1 MLSRTSTLYN
11 STCEPDRQTIAF
23 WKMTKRISLT
33 CLPRA
38 LETVL
43 SSWCPL
49 SMRDRSICKNFIVV
63 KNKFASSINESIAQ
77 NPIVV
82 KNKLVSSIDKSIKT
96 DTYHREPNQF
106 QMKLKVLWTRPIM
119 FCSLL
124 HRFHFARSLF
134 GGTPGWIYLL
144 CTDTIKNRKSLMY
157 TS

>member
-1 MLSRTSTLYN
+1 
-11 STCEPDRQTIAF
+11 
-23 WKMTKRISLT
+23 MTKRISLT

-63 KNKFASSINESIAQ
+63 KNKFASSINESIGRQ

-106 QMKLKVLWTRPIM
+106 QMKLKVL
-119 FCSLL
+119 
-124 HRFHFARSLF
+124 
-134 GGTPGWIYLL
+134 
-144 CTDTIKNRKSLMY
+144 
-157 TS
+157 